1 MFNFKKQAKRK
12 IEVVAPISGEC
23 LSISEVKD
31 DVFAK
36 KMMGDGF
43 AISPLPESSRVVSPI
58 DGKIVALPDSK
69 HAIGI
74 KSDKYDMDILVHIG
88 LDTVS
93 LNGRGFSP
101 KIKLNQEVKAGQPIM
116 ELDRNVMQK
125 AGLDMTT
132 MVVITDGYKKP
143 IDIGSKKDTPVR
155 DGEPILKQA

>member
-1 MFNFKKQAKRK
+1 MFNFKKQTKKK

-23 LSISEVKD
+23 LSIGEVKD

-43 AISPLPESSRVVSPI
+43 AIKPLPESSKVVSPI

-74 KSDKYDMDILVHIG
+74 KSDEHDMDILVHIG

-93 LNGRGFSP
+93 LKGRGFSP
-101 KIKLNQEVKAGQPIM
+101 RVKLNQEVKAGQPIM
-116 ELDRNVMQK
+116 DLDKNVMQK
-125 AGLDMTT
+125 SGLDMTT

-143 IDIGSKKDTPVR
+143 IDIGSKKDTPVKV
-155 DGEPILKQA
+155 GQPILRQA